1 MHLITWML
9 MIITNVKL
17 LTVKVL
23 SKNLIGL
30 QNINNTN
37 KAFRWSFHISKS
49 LQSIPLALS
58 IRINF
63 IHTSI
68 RVVNLDEHTIMHS
81 FTIVDLQIEMSNHI
95 HKLIFKTLQCSLM
108 KFLKGY
114 LR

>member
-1 MHLITWML
+1 
-9 MIITNVKL
+9 MIMTNVKL

-58 IRINF
+58 IPLNFTHPSFRIA
-63 IHTSI
+63 
-68 RVVNLDEHTIMHS
+68 NLDEHIIIHS
-81 FTIVDLQIEMSNHI
+81 CAIVDLQIGTSNHF
-95 HKLIFKTLQCSLM
+95 HKLIFKTVQYPHM
-108 KFLKGY
+108 KIIKG
-114 LR
+114 